1 MAGKFRARGVAIALV
16 AGAAA
21 VVLLGG
27 VAAASVTAQ
36 PMAPVLA
43 SSPTVTGVS
52 PSSGPPAGGTVVTIV
67 GTNFT
72 NPSTVSF
79 GTLAGTG
86 VQFVSASELKATS
99 PAGTGTVD
107 VTVTTTVGTS
117 ATSASDKFSYL

>member
-79 GTLAGTG
+79 GTGAGTG
-86 VQFVSASELKATS
+86 VVFVSAS
-99 PAGTGTVD
+99 
-107 VTVTTTVGTS
+107 
-117 ATSASDKFSYL
+117 